1 MDAARHLEIRKPLDL
16 LEQEVVRRDLAH
28 PGEVSPE
35 LVEALRYV
43 LSFARLTTVRN
54 RDGVDVD
61 VAELLAPHRWRVLES
76 MRPHLEGKLVDDSLW
91 AAIRDLPGL
100 VTATRD
106 WRRRLLA
113 RGELD
118 RDSLEAEV
126 TTRQLV
132 VTSGGGGGAGY
143 GYAGAFTL
151 LHRNGLQPE
160 LLSGTSMGSLM
171 SLFRAR
177 RRIFDGAPMFAA
189 ARRLSW
195 QKVFR
200 VLDADSRYG
209 IPATLR
215 LYLRSAIGSLLR
227 DPQGEPLTFASM
239 EIPLLIVTTGITVD
253 GLKHDLHWY
262 EKFMDDAVTPGLVM
276 QRSKLARMSRLV
288 QIFRELVE
296 APETLREV
304 VFGADPLTMGA
315 DALDAAGFSSA
326 VPGVIHYDIYRD
338 DQRMK
343 QLLDTLYGEY
353 GITRL
358 TEGGVVN
365 NLPCR
370 PAYAEVMKGRIGRRN
385 LFLLAMDCFAPSPRS
400 MAWLPLQQI
409 VRPNVRANVEYA
421 HHYFALQRKLSPIN
435 LVPTVDQIFDAM
447 RWTMGELEPHIPYIQ
462 AMCGGFRVLRDAPD
476 GARDPS
482 PAG

>member
-1 MDAARHLEIRKPLDL
+1 MDAARHLEIRKPLDE
-16 LEQEVVRRDLAH
+16 LEQVVVRRDLAR

-35 LVEALRYV
+35 LVDALRYV

-61 VAELLAPHRWRVLES
+61 VAELLAPHRWRVLEAL
-76 MRPHLEGKLVDDSLW
+76 RPHLEGKDLSLW
-91 AAIRDLPGL
+91 GAIRELPTL
-100 VTATRD
+100 VAATRD
-106 WRRRLLA
+106 WRSRLLSP
-113 RGELD
+113 GELD

-132 VTSGGGGGAGY
+132 VSSGGGGGAGY

-151 LHRNGLQPE
+151 LHRKGLQPE

-215 LYLRSAIGSLLR
+215 LYLRAAIGSLLR
-227 DPQGEPLTFASM
+227 DAEGEALTFERM
-239 EIPLLIVTTGITVD
+239 EIPLLIVTTGLTVD
-253 GLKHDLHWY
+253 ALKHDLDWY
-262 EKFMDDAVTPGLVM
+262 ERFMDDSATPGLVL
-276 QRSKLARMSRLV
+276 QRSRVLRMTRLV
-288 QIFRELVE
+288 QVVRELLERPE
-296 APETLREV
+296 ALRQV

-343 QLLDTLYGEY
+343 RLLDTLYGEY

-365 NLPCR
+365 NLPCQ

-385 LFLLAMDCFAPSPRS
+385 PFLLAMDCFAPSPRS
-400 MAWLPLQQI
+400 MAWLPLQQV

-421 HHYFALQRKLSPIN
+421 HHYFALERKLSPIN
-435 LVPTVDQIFDAM
+435 LVPSVDQIFQAM
-447 RWTMGELEPHIPYIQ
+447 RWTMAELEPHIPYLQ
-462 AMCGGFRVLRDAPD
+462 AMCRGFRVLRDAP
-476 GARDPS
+476 GQ
-482 PAG
+482 PAAAG